1 MDIERLFAQLKSKGL
16 TGRQAE
22 IVLKVMDGKKNAQ
35 IAAEIGIGEKTVKFH
50 LTNIYKLTGM
60 RDRYALSIWA
70 NQILGE
76 SPENNQS

>member
-1 MDIERLFAQLKSKGL
+1 MDIERLFSQLQSKGL

-22 IVLKVMDGKKNAQ
+22 IVTKVMDGKKNAQ
-35 IAAEIGIGEKTVKFH
+35 IAAEMGIGEKTVKFH

-70 NQILGE
+70 NQLVGVQ
-76 SPENNQS
+76 PENNQA